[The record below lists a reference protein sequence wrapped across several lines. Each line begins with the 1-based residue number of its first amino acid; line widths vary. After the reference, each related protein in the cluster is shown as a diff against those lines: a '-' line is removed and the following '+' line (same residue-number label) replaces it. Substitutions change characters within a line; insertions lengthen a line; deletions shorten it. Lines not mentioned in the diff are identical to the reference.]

1 MKQILTCLYARYLQG
16 ADFVEFD
23 VQLSKDNVPVIYH
36 DFTVCL
42 SLKKVC
48 VYSFIV
54 GVMLLTDYQLTH
66 KMQKVYKILCRCHKF
81 YAVQG

>member
-1 MKQILTCLYARYLQG
+1 MTSIRPYEAYYQKQTLICLSGRYFQG

-42 SLKKVC
+42 SLKKVHL
-48 VYSFIV
+48 F
-54 GVMLLTDYQLTH
+54 
-66 KMQKVYKILCRCHKF
+66 
-81 YAVQG
+81 

>member
-1 MKQILTCLYARYLQG
+1 MFCTTHVLQG

-23 VQLSKDNVPVIYH
+23 VQLSSDNVPVIYH

-48 VYSFIV
+48 IFTTKYPRKYSLVIGKPF
-54 GVMLLTDYQLTH
+54 
-66 KMQKVYKILCRCHKF
+66 
-81 YAVQG
+81 